1 MGDQAGL
8 TRRQALAGGAA
19 GAAGLALSNLR
30 LARALAASGPACG
43 SLRDIEHVIFFIQ
56 ENRSFDHYFGRYRG
70 VRGFADSS
78 PAFAQP
84 GYPAAGYGGVLR
96 PFHITA
102 SAEGQCTSDPGHSW
116 GQQHRSWNNGAMDG
130 FVREHLAADG
140 AAAGPLTMG
149 YYERADLPLH
159 YALADAFTLCDAY
172 HSSVIGP
179 SDPNH
184 LYSISASL
192 GADGSGGGPIVS
204 NLGGTDRLTDIGKL
218 TWTTMPEQL
227 QARGIT
233 WKVYSLDNFSPEADP
248 VFKFFKNIVSN
259 PALAARAFLPT
270 FPGTFQLDLDL
281 GELPQVSWI
290 YTPFI
295 DTAHP
300 PTPIAWDENAISQIL
315 QSLLA
320 RPEVWAKTALFITYD
335 ENGGFFDHVAPP
347 VAPPGTPGEYLT
359 TTALPADADGIR
371 GPIGLGFRAPMLV
384 ISPFARGGFV
394 CSDTFDHTSM
404 LRFLETR
411 FGAEVPNLSA
421 WRRSVTGDMTSAFN
435 FASVNTST
443 PALPEPSLVDSRVIA
458 SHCIEQAASTAAGQ
472 AGVAPVAD
480 ALSGIAGAYPVPP
493 APQVQPG
500 QEPGTAR
507 RPSGPVACGTPSP
520 GPSSTGGSAL
530 LRGVLSLFGL

>member
-1 MGDQAGL
+1 MGHEAGL

-19 GAAGLALSNLR
+19 AAAGFALSNVR
-30 LARALAASGPACG
+30 LAQALAASGPSCG
-43 SLRDIEHVIFFIQ
+43 SLHDIEHVIFFIQ

-78 PAFAQP
+78 STFAQP
-84 GYPAAGYGGVLR
+84 GFPAAGYGGVLR

-102 SAEGQCTSDPGHSW
+102 SAEGQCTTDPTHNW
-116 GQQHRSWNNGAMDG
+116 GPQHRSWNDGAMDG

-172 HSSVIGP
+172 HCSVIGP

-192 GADGSGGGPIVS
+192 GDDGSHGGPIVS
-204 NLGGTDRLTDIGKL
+204 TLGTTDRLKEIGKL
-218 TWTTMPEQL
+218 SWTTMPEQL

-233 WKVYSLDNFSPEADP
+233 WKSYSLDNFSPEADP
-248 VFKFFKNIVSN
+248 VFRYFKNIVSN
-259 PALAARAFLPT
+259 PALAARALLPT
-270 FPGTFQLDLDL
+270 FPVNFLLDLEL
-281 GELPQVSWI
+281 GALPQVSWI
-290 YTPFI
+290 YAPDV

-300 PTPIAWDENAISQIL
+300 PTPIAWDENAISQVL
-315 QSLLA
+315 QALLA
-320 RPEVWAKTALFITYD
+320 RPEVWAKTALFVTYD

-359 TTALPADADGIR
+359 AALPAAADGIA
-371 GPIGLGFRAPMLV
+371 GPIGLGFRVPMLV

-421 WRRSVTGDMTSAFN
+421 WRRTVTGDMTTAFN
-435 FASVNTST
+435 FASVDTST
-443 PALPEPSLVDSRVIA
+443 PALPEPSLVDPRVLA
-458 SHCIEQAASTAAGQ
+458 PHCVEAAGSTVTDQ
-472 AGVAPVAD
+472 LGVAPVAQV
-480 ALSGIAGAYPVPP
+480 LAGLAGTYPVPP

-500 QEPGTAR
+500 QEPGAAR
-507 RPSGPVACGTPSP
+507 RPSGPVACATPSP
-520 GPSSTGGSAL
+520 GPSGPGNSAL
-530 LRGVLSLFGL
+530 LRGLLALLGR